1 METLRSRNMDVPAAA
16 QFLLDLEQRQDEVL
30 RGLEDLN
37 TQVERMLAEY
47 QSELKIYQPCAEPG

>member
-1 METLRSRNMDVPAAA
+1 MDVPAAA